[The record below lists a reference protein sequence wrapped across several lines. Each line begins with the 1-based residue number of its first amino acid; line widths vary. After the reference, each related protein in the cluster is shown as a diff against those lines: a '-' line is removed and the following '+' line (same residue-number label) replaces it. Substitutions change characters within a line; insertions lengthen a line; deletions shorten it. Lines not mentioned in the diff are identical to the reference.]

1 MTKNQFFDFN
11 NNPFLDPKNN
21 PFLDAS
27 KNPFLNND
35 LSAAFSGFKAPGL
48 DFSGIAE
55 SQRRNFEAI
64 AEANKTAVEGVQ
76 AVMKRQAEIL
86 KEITDEAS
94 ALAHE
99 STAAGGPEEHAS
111 RNLDAVKVSIEE
123 AVANVRELSEMVAK
137 SQAEAFD
144 ILNQR
149 VTESLD
155 EVKSAIAKAKG

>member
-1 MTKNQFFDFN
+1 M
-11 NNPFLDPKNN
+11 PKEIRT
-21 PFLDAS
+21 S
-27 KNPFLNND
+27 
-35 LSAAFSGFKAPGL
+35 
-48 DFSGIAE
+48 
-55 SQRRNFEAI
+55 

-99 STAAGGPEEHAS
+99 ATAAGGPEEHAA

-123 AVANVRELSEMVAK
+123 AVANIRELSEMVAK

-155 EVKSAIAKAKG
+155 EVKSAIAKAKS